1 MDSKKAT
8 SQQKQK
14 RFLNTSL
21 SPVKTDMLEPE
32 PDELT
37 EDEICELLDHPQ
49 VKQAKVQNY
58 KPPQQ
63 TKNTIFK
70 TKQRRK
76 SDPPHKAPFINES
89 KAPPTIKKPKND
101 KENKKPKP
109 LHNSSPTHFRTQP
122 NQKLIQTTMKQSMK
136 KTINR
141 PALSNVSSTTK
152 KPFLKH
158 SENILI
164 NKSEGAS
171 QRVLQRKDYCS
182 PEIETSQPLV
192 VRKEIEGVESE
203 SECSIIEVR
212 AVDMVTEGRDE
223 VTSDSD
229 LSEKADAIINQM
241 LGPEEQENDVIK

>member
-1 MDSKKAT
+1 M
-8 SQQKQK
+8 
-14 RFLNTSL
+14 FLNTSL
-21 SPVKTDMLEPE
+21 SPVKTDMLELE

-37 EDEICELLDHPQ
+37 EDEICELLDQPQ
-49 VKQAKVQNY
+49 VKQAKIQNY

-63 TKNTIFK
+63 TKSTMFK

-89 KAPPTIKKPKND
+89 KVPPTIKKPKID

-122 NQKLIQTTMKQSMK
+122 NHKPIQTTMKQPMK
-136 KTINR
+136 KTVNK
-141 PALSNVSSTTK
+141 PTMSNTSSTTK
-152 KPFLKH
+152 KPLLKH
-158 SENILI
+158 SENIII
-164 NKSEGAS
+164 NKSEGAL
-171 QRVLQRKDYCS
+171 QHVLQGKDHCS
-182 PEIETSQPLV
+182 SDVERSQPLV

-203 SECSIIEVR
+203 SDCSIIEVR

-229 LSEKADAIINQM
+229 LSEKADAIINQI
-241 LGPEEQENDVIK
+241 LGPEEQENDVAK

>member
-1 MDSKKAT
+1 MDSKKAP

-49 VKQAKVQNY
+49 VKQTKIPNY
-58 KPPQQ
+58 KPLQQ

-76 SDPPHKAPFINES
+76 SDPPRKASFINES
-89 KAPPTIKKPKND
+89 KPPPTIKKPKSD

-109 LHNSSPTHFRTQP
+109 VHNSSPTHFRTQP
-122 NQKLIQTTMKQSMK
+122 NQKQIQTTIKQSMT
-136 KTINR
+136 KTVSR
-141 PALSNVSSTTK
+141 PGLSNVSSTAK
-152 KPFLKH
+152 KPLLKH
-158 SENILI
+158 SENIII
-164 NKSEGAS
+164 NKSEGTS
-171 QRVLQRKDYCS
+171 QHVLQR
-182 PEIETSQPLV
+182 SQPVV

-203 SECSIIEVR
+203 SDCSIIEVR

-229 LSEKADAIINQM
+229 LSEKADKIIDQM
-241 LGPEEQENDVIK
+241 LGTEEQESDTTK